1 MKSLVKIKKNA
12 KIILYDNFKSESTY
26 KCVFNEGTCLTTN
39 KICSDITSEV
49 VCNRYKL
56 KEKNKKCIFIDDQ
69 CTEQFKTCEHYDN

>member
-12 KIILYDNFKSESTY
+12 KIILYDNFKSESTIN
-26 KCVFNEGTCLTTN
+26 VFLSTCLTTN
-39 KICSDITSEV
+39 KIFSDITSEV